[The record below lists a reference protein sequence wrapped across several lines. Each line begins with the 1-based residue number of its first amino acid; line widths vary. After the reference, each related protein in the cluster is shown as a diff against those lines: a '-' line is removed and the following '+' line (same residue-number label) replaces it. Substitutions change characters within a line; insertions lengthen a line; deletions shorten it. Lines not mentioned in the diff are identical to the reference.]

1 MVHRLDQPVSGI
13 LVFAKT
19 KQAAAELGR
28 QITSGKMHKYYY
40 AVVYGMPDVQKE
52 RLENFLYKNAKT
64 NLSLI
69 VEEGIPNAKKA
80 VLEYKLVKSL
90 IALEE
95 NAEPEEI
102 SLIEIKLITGRHHQI
117 RAQMSHAG
125 MPLIGD
131 NKYGNDKSKNLS
143 YEIKCRNVSLCAYKL
158 EFFHPVSMKKITFE
172 KQPEEDVFTPF
183 LPEINNILRIII
195 NIFYFKLPILPVEN
209 FEKLK
214 RYGCFF
220 MDKFHLS
227 ETGKKYLL
235 TGAIIFIVYFAM
247 KYISPIISPFI
258 FAFLLAGALNPLVR
272 GLGKK

>member
-1 MVHRLDQPVSGI
+1 MQKNIIYEDEAILAVFKPAGIATQTARLGQQDMVSELKNYLVKKPEYRGKNQPYIGVVHRLDQPVSGI

-40 AVVYGMPDVQKE
+40 AVVYGRPDVQKE

-183 LPEINNILRIII
+183 FTRNL
-195 NIFYFKLPILPVEN
+195 
-209 FEKLK
+209 
-214 RYGCFF
+214 
-220 MDKFHLS
+220 
-227 ETGKKYLL
+227 
-235 TGAIIFIVYFAM
+235 
-247 KYISPIISPFI
+247 
-258 FAFLLAGALNPLVR
+258 
-272 GLGKK
+272 